1 VPGEAVA
8 VDAVQ
13 RRTAAFCSSKTTV
26 PASRLLT
33 NRGYPFFLIVVSTN
47 GMNLGNTGGFRV

>member
-1 VPGEAVA
+1 VLGEAVA

-26 PASRLLT
+26 PASRLLMAI
-33 NRGYPFFLIVVSTN
+33 LSN
-47 GMNLGNTGGFRV
+47 GMKLVNSGGLRV